1 MGRRVA
7 SNVRRL
13 RDLRQLTTGQL
24 AERLTAH
31 GVAMNAT
38 AVTKIEK
45 MNRRVTVD
53 ELHALAGA
61 LGVRTTQLLRDP
73 DADPMSEIAA
83 LADDLLRG
91 PFSLEIVADETGVT
105 DVLRRTRREVTRRLV
120 LDRLA
125 EAKEQGRPTMAE
137 GGDDG
142 PR

>member
-53 ELHALAGA
+53 ELHALACA
-61 LGVRTTQLLRDP
+61 LGVRATQLLCDP
-73 DADPMSEIAA
+73 DADPMGEIAA

-91 PFSLEIVADETGVT
+91 PFSLEIVGDDTGVE
-105 DVLRRTRREVTRRLV
+105 VVRRTRRK
-120 LDRLA
+120 LA
-125 EAKEQGRPTMAE
+125 T
-137 GGDDG
+137 
-142 PR
+142 